1 MIVCLGEF
9 SLDMVRNTYFYNY
22 RNIYLNEIS
31 QVVML
36 DYLALRLVA
45 SLFIKYPE
53 QLGSLASVIYKDC
66 YLE

>member
-1 MIVCLGEF
+1 MGEF